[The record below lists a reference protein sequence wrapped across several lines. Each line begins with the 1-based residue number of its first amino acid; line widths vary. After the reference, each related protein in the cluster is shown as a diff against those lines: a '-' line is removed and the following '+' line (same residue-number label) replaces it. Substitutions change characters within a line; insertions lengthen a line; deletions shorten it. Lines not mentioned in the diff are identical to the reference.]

1 MSRAL
6 RRAGA
11 PGVVVVA
18 ALCIAAPA
26 AAQQVDAVD
35 HVPPAPPA
43 QPMPPM
49 SEEAMD
55 RVMDMRDDPL
65 LGMFK
70 LDQFERAHS
79 DDASATDW
87 EAEAWIGHDFN
98 KLWLRTEGERESG
111 VTDARVE
118 AFWDHAFASYWDWQI
133 GVRHDFGNGPQQPLA
148 DVDGL
153 GGPLPAIHG
162 LRGTR
167 APAQR
172 TWTPVRRTRAPAQR
186 DWAAFGVQGLAPYWF
201 EIEATAYVGDSG
213 RTALRFRAEY
223 ELLLTQRL
231 VLQPEFETNVYGKRD
246 PEHGVDSSVNDATF
260 GLRLRYE
267 IRREIAPY
275 IGVVWKHRFGD
286 IDFAADRT
294 GSETQLVAGLR
305 VWF

>member
-1 MSRAL
+1 MSSAL

-11 PGVVVVA
+11 FAAVVVA
-18 ALCIAAPA
+18 AFCIAAPA

-49 SEEAMD
+49 TEEAMD
-55 RVMDMRDDPL
+55 RGMDMHDDPL
-65 LGMFK
+65 LAMFK
-70 LDQFERAHS
+70 LDQFEHAHG

-111 VTDARVE
+111 VTDARIE
-118 AFWDHAFASYWDWQI
+118 AFWDHAFASYWNWQI
-133 GVRHDFGNGPQQPLA
+133 GVRHDFGNGPQ
-148 DVDGL
+148 
-153 GGPLPAIHG
+153 
-162 LRGTR
+162 RG
-167 APAQR
+167 
-172 TWTPVRRTRAPAQR
+172 
-186 DWAAFGVQGLAPYWF
+186 WAAFGVQGLAPYWF

-223 ELLLTQRL
+223 ELLLTQRW

-246 PEHGVDSSVNDATF
+246 PDRGIDSGVNDATF

-275 IGVVWKHRFGD
+275 VGVVWKHRFGD
-286 IDFAADRT
+286 ADFTAGRT
-294 GSETQLVAGLR
+294 GSEAQLVAGLR

>member
-1 MSRAL
+1 
-6 RRAGA
+6 
-11 PGVVVVA
+11 
-18 ALCIAAPA
+18 
-26 AAQQVDAVD
+26 
-35 HVPPAPPA
+35 
-43 QPMPPM
+43 
-49 SEEAMD
+49 MD

-65 LGMFK
+65 LTMFK
-70 LDQFERAHS
+70 LDQLERAHG

-111 VTDARVE
+111 VTDARIE
-118 AFWDHAFASYWDWQI
+118 GFWDHAFASYWDWQI
-133 GVRHDFGNGPQQPLA
+133 GVRHDFGSGPQQPLDA
-148 DVDGL
+148 FHGL
-153 GGPLPAIHG
+153 SGSLSAIHG
-162 LRGTR
+162 LWDTQ
-167 APAQR
+167 APAY
-172 TWTPVRRTRAPAQR
+172 RTRAPAR

-231 VLQPEFETNVYGKRD
+231 VLQPEFETNVYGKRAPD
-246 PEHGVDSSVNDATF
+246 RGIDSGVNDATF

-275 IGVVWKHRFGD
+275 VGVVWKHRFAD
-286 IDFAADRT
+286 ADFTAGRT
-294 GSETQLVAGLR
+294 GSEAQLVAGLR